1 MAKESKR
8 FEDWEEVD
16 CNDCSHYW
24 DSSCD
29 GASKGSRIGCNSFLA
44 TRSIVIPE
52 RLNSLEKRVEI
63 LKWLV
68 VINLGAIL
76 GVIGVMLSNG

>member
-1 MAKESKR
+1 MTETPKR
-8 FEDWEEVD
+8 FEEWEEVD

>member
-1 MAKESKR
+1 MEQNKR
-8 FEDWEEVD
+8 FEEWEEID

-29 GASKGSRIGCNSFLA
+29 GATKGSRVGCNSYLA

-52 RLNSLEKRVEI
+52 RLNALEKRVTKLYIACFGMLIIDI
-63 LKWLV
+63 LTLV
-68 VINLGAIL
+68 VMFLG
-76 GVIGVMLSNG
+76 

>member
-1 MAKESKR
+1 MSENPKR
-8 FEDWEEVD
+8 FEDWEKVE

-29 GASKGSRIGCNSFLA
+29 GATKGSTVGCNSYSA

-52 RLNSLEKRVEI
+52 RLNHLERRFR
-63 LKWLV
+63 WLTIAV
-68 VINLGAIL
+68 GAIL
-76 GVIGVMLSNG
+76 GWCIGQMIGVLLFG